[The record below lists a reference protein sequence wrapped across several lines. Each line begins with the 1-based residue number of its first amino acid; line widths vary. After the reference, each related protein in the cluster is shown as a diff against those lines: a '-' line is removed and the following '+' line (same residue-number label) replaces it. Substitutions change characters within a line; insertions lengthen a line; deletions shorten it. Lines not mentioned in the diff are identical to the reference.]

1 MFIDLGN
8 RVSLTDE
15 QFWAEMKARR
25 EKLKLTRSTVMIGC
39 PLCNIEPPAKTS
51 TATREQPRR

>member
-15 QFWAEMKARR
+15 QFVAEMKARR
-25 EKLKLTRSTVMIGC
+25 EKLQLTRSSVMIGC
-39 PLCNIEPPAKTS
+39 PLCNIEMPAKPPTS
-51 TATREQPRR
+51 AVARPQQ